1 MSPHAPPLDRREGFL
16 EKEGGSARSREGWLH
31 RMTAEVLYN
40 IDRKTWLREVK
51 PLDQSHTA
59 WGVAGLGFR
68 AGEGPDSSRA
78 LHAIQ
83 QDDLGW
89 RLPLSSLAR
98 GVTVVATRDTSR
110 LSRGRPRHSF
120 LWWGPRQAG
129 LAPSSRGAPG
139 SGG

>member
-1 MSPHAPPLDRREGFL
+1 MHAPLDRREGFL
-16 EKEGGSARSREGWLH
+16 EKEGGSGRSREGWLH

-40 IDRKTWLREVK
+40 TDRKTRLREVK

-59 WGVAGLGFR
+59 WGVAGPGFR
-68 AGEGPDSSRA
+68 AGEGPYASRA
-78 LHAIQ
+78 PHATQ

-98 GVTVVATRDTSR
+98 GVTVVATWDTSH
-110 LSRGRPRHSF
+110 LSRGRPRHSS